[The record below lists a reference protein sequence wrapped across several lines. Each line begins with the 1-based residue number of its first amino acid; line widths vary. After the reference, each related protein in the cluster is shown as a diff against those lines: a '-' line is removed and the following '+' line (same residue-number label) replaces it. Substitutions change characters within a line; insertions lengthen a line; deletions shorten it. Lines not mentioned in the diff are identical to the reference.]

1 MNLKEFYQTINQLSG
16 NRLSIL
22 DNAVKTF
29 TEKQAAQASAGL
41 AYYSIFS
48 IFPLLLVFIAVGS
61 YFIDTNQVFNV
72 VTQFIQQALPI
83 SRQIINE
90 NLQEIL
96 KARGTAGIISILTL
110 LWSASGM
117 FTSLAYNINLAWS
130 RASRRNFL
138 QNRLVGLWM
147 IVGLIGLIVL
157 SLILSWL
164 TQRLPHM
171 DIAHASPSGLVL
183 WRIVS
188 AFGSWL
194 MIFLVFFALYRW
206 IPTMHVTW
214 SATLWGAL
222 LASLAWKAVTTG
234 FTWYLNSGFGRY
246 QLVYGSLGAIV
257 AFLFLIYIISLI
269 TLFGAHLSAAI
280 EGWEREK
287 VNAVVT

>member
-1 MNLKEFYQTINQLSG
+1 MTLKEFYQKINQLSG
-16 NRLSIL
+16 NRFSIL
-22 DNAVKTF
+22 ENAIKTF
-29 TEKQAAQASAGL
+29 TEKQAAQASASL

-61 YFIDTNQVFNV
+61 YFIDAKQVFDV
-72 VTQFIQQALPI
+72 VTEFIQQALPI

-90 NLQEIL
+90 NLQTIL
-96 KARGTAGIISILTL
+96 ETRGRAGIISILTL

-147 IVGLIGLIVL
+147 IVALIGLIVF
-157 SLILSWL
+157 SLVLSWI

-171 DIAHASPSGLVL
+171 DIAQASPTYLL
-183 WRIVS
+183 LLRLIS
-188 AFGSWL
+188 ALGSWL
-194 MIFLVFFALYRW
+194 MIFLVFLGLYHW
-206 IPTMHVTW
+206 IPTMNVTW
-214 SATLWGAL
+214 SATVWGAL

-234 FTWYLNSGFGRY
+234 FTWYLNSRFGSY

-269 TLFGAHLSAAI
+269 TLFVAHLSVAI
-280 EGWEREK
+280 ESCERE
-287 VNAVVT
+287 